1 MRNIYSAS
9 ALAILFSVSSISSAQ
24 EVVGGEQIANLL
36 VGNTLQA
43 DYQEAGETRHTF
55 YEFFSPDGKIFGQD
69 KRAEQASGYT
79 KYLGTWE
86 VKDGQFCANL
96 GYGHRGGCSVF
107 EKISEDNYVRKF
119 DGFEVDHVKVFEG
132 RYHP

>member
-1 MRNIYSAS
+1 MRISYCIGTM
-9 ALAILFSVSSISSAQ
+9 AILLSTTSIASAQ
-24 EVVGGEQIANLL
+24 EIVDGEQIANLL

-43 DYQEAGETRHTF
+43 DYREAGDTRHTF

-69 KRAEQASGYT
+69 KRSEHASGYT

-86 VKDGQFCANL
+86 VKDGQFCVNI

-107 EKISEDNYVRKF
+107 EKISEDNYIRKF
-119 DGFEVDHVKVFEG
+119 DGFEVDRVRIFEG